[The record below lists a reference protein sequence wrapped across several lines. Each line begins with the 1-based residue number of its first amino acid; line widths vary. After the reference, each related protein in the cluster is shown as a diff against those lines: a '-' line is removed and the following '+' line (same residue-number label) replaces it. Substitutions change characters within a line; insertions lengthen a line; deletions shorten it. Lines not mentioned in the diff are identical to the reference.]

1 MCFVSADRRVISDV
15 TVTPHDD
22 RTLLVQWR
30 SLVSSSLTGFVVE
43 WRPLL
48 KTDLSLTR
56 FEITDKN
63 QTSLAITGMFYSI
76 CIAGFRFL
84 LFFFPCPSYFTR
96 LLFGFPN
103 PVFILYHKNSLLC
116 KVFFFLCT
124 PCRYKLVI
132 SLWELIHS
140 NLFTLIN
147 RQLWALQALWDLCV
161 S

>member
-1 MCFVSADRRVISDV
+1 MCFVSVDRRVISDV

-63 QTSLAITGMFYSI
+63 QTSLAITGMLYSI

-84 LFFFPCPSYFTR
+84 RFFFHVLLILLAFYLVFLIRSSSFTTRIHSYARSSFSCAR
-96 LLFGFPN
+96 PAG
-103 PVFILYHKNSLLC
+103 ISLL
-116 KVFFFLCT
+116 
-124 PCRYKLVI
+124 
-132 SLWELIHS
+132 
-140 NLFTLIN
+140 
-147 RQLWALQALWDLCV
+147 
-161 S
+161 